1 MNSET
6 HKKLLMIFNAGLD
19 RVRGERAV
27 SNFIASKKFTKQYQ
41 LISIGKAACSMA
53 LGALNNMQDNIH
65 ETLVITK
72 KGHIDSRLSDFQ
84 QVTCL
89 ESDHPI
95 PSMLSIKAG
104 EALIEFINSSPKDHE
119 FIFLISGGASSLV
132 EVLSDGVDLPL
143 LQKLTDE
150 MLASGMNIAEMNII
164 RRSISKI
171 KGGRLLNYLKEKT
184 VYGLLIS
191 DVPND
196 DPAVIG
202 SGLLTRVEDK
212 KLPKNLS
219 EQIKK
224 ILSSTPSS
232 ELPPQSA
239 FSGVKNMII
248 ATLSDAKNAAADK
261 ASTLGYPVKLH
272 AQFLEGSAVD
282 VAKDLI
288 KTLRNSD
295 PGIHIW
301 GGETSVILPKNPGR
315 GGRNQHLA
323 LSAAIEIGNDKS
335 LCLLSAGTDG
345 TDGPTEDSGAIVDFS
360 TIQKGL
366 SLNMDPGIH
375 LNTADSGSYLHATGN
390 LITTGPTGTN
400 VMDLV
405 IALKR

>member
-1 MNSET
+1 MNTESHE
-6 HKKLLMIFNAGLD
+6 KLLMIFNAGLD
-19 RVRGERAV
+19 RVRGESAV
-27 SNFIASKKFTKQYQ
+27 SNFIAKKEFTKQYQ

-53 LGALNNMQDNIH
+53 LGALSSMQDNIN

-72 KGHIDSRLSDFQ
+72 KGHIDSRLSKFQ
-84 QVTCL
+84 QVTCI

-95 PSMLSIKAG
+95 PSTLSIQAG
-104 EALIEFINSSPKDHE
+104 KSLIEFINSSPNDHE
-119 FIFLISGGASSLV
+119 FMFLISGGASSLV
-132 EVLSDGVDLPL
+132 EVLSDGIDLSL

-150 MLASGMNIAEMNII
+150 MLASGLNIAEMNMI

-171 KGGRLLNYLKEKT
+171 KGGRLLHYLKGKI
-184 VYGLLIS
+184 VYSLLIS

-202 SGLLTRVEDK
+202 SGLLARVEDK
-212 KLPKNLS
+212 KFPKNLP

-224 ILSSTPSS
+224 ILSSMSPS

-239 FSGVKNMII
+239 FSDVKNMII
-248 ATLSDAKNAAADK
+248 ATLSDAKSAAAEK
-261 ASTLGYPVKLH
+261 AEALGYSVKLH
-272 AQFLEGSAVD
+272 TQFLEGSATG
-282 VAKDLI
+282 VAKNLI
-288 KTLRNSD
+288 KTLRNSG

-301 GGETSVILPKNPGR
+301 GGETSVVLPKNPGR

-335 LCLLSAGTDG
+335 ICLLSAGTDG

-360 TIQKGL
+360 TIEKGL
-366 SLNMDPGIH
+366 LLNMDPAAH
-375 LNTADSGSYLHATGN
+375 LNAADSGSYLNATGN

-405 IALKR
+405 IALKH